1 MAGKGAPKT
10 KQTRK
15 LFERFGKLQWAVFL
29 IGVFHVVTVLY
40 PLFPFDTSGKLL
52 RFCTG
57 FLGIVMAR
65 RWDHARR
72 FGIALLV
79 GYGGLVFAELCAP
92 ETLEPVT
99 LIYGRTALSGAF
111 IILLSFKHQG
121 RLGT

>member
-1 MAGKGAPKT
+1 MAEVRVR
-10 KQTRK
+10 KQKR
-15 LFERFGKLQWAVFL
+15 LVERFGRLQWAVFL
-29 IGVFHVVTVLY
+29 IGVFHVLTVFY

-52 RFCTG
+52 RLCTG

-79 GYGGLVFAELCAP
+79 GYGGLVLSELCAP

-111 IILLSFKHQG
+111 IVLLSFRHQG